1 MNKLNNIRNIAIIGL
16 GQIGLYLYNE
26 LKLKKKEIEIKTGKK
41 INIVAISA
49 KNKTKKRRFKID
61 KKIFY
66 SNPLKIF
73 NEKKVDILFEC
84 IGQSDGI
91 SKKIVEQALKNKV
104 NVITPNKALIA
115 KHGDTLAKLAEKNNV
130 NLEFEASVAGGIPIL
145 RTIKEGLATNKIR
158 KVYGIL
164 NGTTNYIL
172 TEMENTQETFDNVL
186 QKAQKLGYA
195 EPGNPK
201 LDLNGFD
208 AFAKIRI
215 LSALSFNTKI
225 SKANCLME
233 GIENIKLEDIKI
245 ANQLGLRVKLL
256 GISEIINGQLFE
268 TVHPC
273 LVSKNTY
280 IGNVNGVMNAVI
292 TEGKPVGESVLQG
305 EGAGPGPT
313 SSSLLSDLLS
323 ILRGNIKY
331 PFGISSGKR
340 KSIKA
345 FNNDDYTN
353 SLYLRF
359 EVKDKQGVLSLIT
372 NRLAKYKISVKRI
385 IQTPDKK
392 NKKATIVIITH
403 KTTEIN
409 ARNCLT
415 IFKKNKNVLKF
426 PTLIRLYN

>member
-1 MNKLNNIRNIAIIGL
+1 MKEITNIAIVGL
-16 GQIGLYLYNE
+16 GQIGNYLYNE
-26 LKLKKKEIEIKTGKK
+26 LISKKKEIEIKTGKK
-41 INIVAISA
+41 ISIVAISA
-49 KNKTKKRRFKID
+49 KNKNKKRKFKIN

-73 NEKKVDILFEC
+73 KEKKIDVLFES
-84 IGQSDGI
+84 IGKSDGI
-91 SKKIVEQALKNKV
+91 SKKVVEHALKNKI

-115 KHGDTLAKLAEKNNV
+115 KHGDYLAKLAEKNKV

-145 RTIKEGLATNKIR
+145 RTIKEGLATNKIK

-172 TEMENTQETFDNVL
+172 SEMENSNQSFDNVL

-225 SKANCLME
+225 SKSNCIME

-256 GISEIINGQLFE
+256 GISEIVNGKLFE

-292 TEGKPVGESVLQG
+292 TEGKPVGESILQG

-323 ILRGNIKY
+323 ILRGSTKY
-331 PFGISSGKR
+331 PFGISSSKR
-340 KSIKA
+340 RSIKP
-345 FNNDDYTN
+345 FSNDKYTN

-385 IQTPDKK
+385 IQTPDRK

-409 ARNCLT
+409 AKNCLSV
-415 IFKKNKNVLKF
+415 FRKNKNILKF

>member
-1 MNKLNNIRNIAIIGL
+1 MNKLNNIKNIAIIGL

-73 NEKKVDILFEC
+73 NEKKVDVLFEC

-115 KHGDTLAKLAEKNNV
+115 KHGDTLARLAEKNNV

-172 TEMENTQETFDNVL
+172 TEMENTQETFDKVL

-201 LDLNGFD
+201 LDLNGYD
-208 AFAKIRI
+208 ALAKVKI
-215 LSALSFNTKI
+215 LSALAFNKRL
-225 SKANCLME
+225 SNSVSLME
-233 GIENIKLEDIKI
+233 GIENVEPKDFEI
-245 ANQLGLRVKLL
+245 ADQLNLRIKLL
-256 GISEIINGQLFE
+256 GITEIINNKLFE
-268 TVHPC
+268 RVHPC
-273 LVSKNTY
+273 LVKKNTY
-280 IGNVNGVMNAVI
+280 IGNVGGVMNAVI
-292 TEGKPVGESVLQG
+292 LEGKPVGESVLQG
-305 EGAGPGPT
+305 EGAGPEPT
-313 SSSLLSDLLS
+313 SSALMSDLMS

-331 PFGISSGKR
+331 PFGIPNAKR
-340 KSIKA
+340 NKIRSYDL
-345 FNNDDYTN
+345 NNYEN
-353 SLYLRF
+353 SLYIRF
-359 EVKDKQGVLSLIT
+359 EVKDKQGVLSQIT
-372 NRLAKYKISVKRI
+372 KNLANNKIS
-385 IQTPDKK
+385 IQRLIQIPNNK
-392 NKKATIVIITH
+392 NKTASIVIITH
-403 KTTEIN
+403 TTKQIN
-409 ARNCLT
+409 SDKCL
-415 IFKKNKNVLKF
+415 KSLQKNKNVIKKPVL
-426 PTLIRLYN
+426 LRLF